1 MTITHATPSVKM
13 WDRQPL
19 TYIPVRCKID
29 YRLNPFQRTVSLA
42 LIRVTASQLAVIFR
56 REAPDYVNDD
66 ASHHRRLASEYLLL
80 QTHGEGLMRKE
91 IKK

>member
-1 MTITHATPSVKM
+1 M
-13 WDRQPL
+13 WNQLPL
-19 TYIPVRCKID
+19 TYIAVRCKID

-66 ASHHRRLASEYLLL
+66 ASHHRRPDIETTCFSRQMAVAS
-80 QTHGEGLMRKE
+80 
-91 IKK
+91 